1 MKKEGEEKMDWHDW
15 KGKRVYI
22 ILKGE
27 RRYQGIVLSIDDD
40 FIKLRDKFE
49 KEVVISLSDIA
60 VIQNE

>member
-1 MKKEGEEKMDWHDW
+1 MDWEDW
-15 KGKRVYI
+15 IGKRVYI

-27 RRYQGIVLSIDDD
+27 RRYQGTVLSIDDN

-49 KEVVISLSDIA
+49 KEVVISLTDIA

>member
-1 MKKEGEEKMDWHDW
+1 MDWHDW
-15 KGKRVYI
+15 IGKRVYI

-27 RRYQGIVLSIDDD
+27 RRYQGIVLTVDDD

-49 KEVVISLSDIA
+49 KEVVISLTDIA

>member
-27 RRYQGIVLSIDDD
+27 RRYQGTVLSIDDN

-49 KEVVISLSDIA
+49 KE
-60 VIQNE
+60 